1 MKTLI
6 RILAA
11 TIASLLFI
19 YAEAK
24 TSVQDSLSLLKASY
38 PAVHQNLTRE
48 FKNIENL
55 KYTADAGL
63 LHVFFNYGN
72 SKTAAVF
79 SCDGKCR
86 YSITESGDCLPA
98 NIKSM
103 IGTTYPGYS
112 IFAGKEIKNGN
123 ETIYQA
129 IIENK
134 LEYRAINIVNDEIEE
149 QQKTKKTK

>member
-1 MKTLI
+1 MKTLT

-11 TIASLLFI
+11 TTASLLFI
-19 YAEAK
+19 YADAK
-24 TSVQDSLSLLKASY
+24 TSIQDSLSLLKANY

-48 FKNIENL
+48 FKNIGHL
-55 KYTADAGL
+55 KYSADGSVVHL
-63 LHVFFNYGN
+63 VFNYGN
-72 SKTAAVF
+72 SKTTAVF
-79 SCDGKCR
+79 SGDGKCR
-86 YSITESGDCLPA
+86 YSITESANCLPA
-98 NIKSM
+98 NIKTI

-123 ETIYQA
+123 EIIYQA

-149 QQKTKKTK
+149 QQRTKKTG